1 MRIVSLLPSAT
12 EIVFA
17 LGLGEWLVGRSLR
30 CDQPEEVAGLPVVTA
45 RSAGSSSAGD
55 AGDVETVDVDLLA
68 KLMPD
73 LVLAGGPRSGPRDVE
88 RVRAAMR
95 SRGSKASVVGLDPR
109 SIEGVFNSISTVGAF
124 AEAEDE
130 AIGLVEILRERLGSL
145 ENRVLERRLEGIAS
159 RRAVVLEGLDPVTG
173 SGRWVPEMVRRA
185 GGWELL
191 GREGEDP
198 EPTTWERVREV
209 EPEVLVLTLPGCDA
223 AATAARLA
231 SVRRPAWFDDLD
243 AVRDGTCFAVDGSGL
258 LLRPGPRLIE
268 GIAVLAE
275 LLDPEGFAGAG
286 PAGSWIPLGPL
297 HIGEGRQS

>member
-1 MRIVSLLPSAT
+1 
-12 EIVFA
+12 
-17 LGLGEWLVGRSLR
+17 
-30 CDQPEEVAGLPVVTA
+30 VVTSRLA
-45 RSAGSSSAGD
+45 EPSSPDGAGD
-55 AGDVETVDVDLLA
+55 EETVELELLA
-68 KLMPD
+68 KLEPD

-198 EPTTWERVREV
+198 EPTTWECVHEV
-209 EPEVLVLTLPGCDA
+209 DPEVLVLSLPGCDA

-231 SVRRPAWFDDLD
+231 AAPRPAWFDDLD
-243 AVRDGTCFAVDGSGL
+243 AVRDGSCFAVDGSGL

-268 GIAVLAE
+268 GIAVLGE
-275 LLDPEGFAGAG
+275 LLDPEGFAGVG

-297 HIGEGRQS
+297 HIGEGRES

>member
-1 MRIVSLLPSAT
+1 L
-12 EIVFA
+12 
-17 LGLGEWLVGRSLR
+17 
-30 CDQPEEVAGLPVVTA
+30 AGV
-45 RSAGSSSAGD
+45 AGD
-55 AGDVETVDVDLLA
+55 AETVDLDLLA
-68 KLMPD
+68 KLEPD
-73 LVLAGGPRSGPRDVE
+73 LVLAGGPRSGARDVE
-88 RVRAAMR
+88 RVRAAVR

-130 AIGLVEILRERLGSL
+130 AIGLIEILRERLGSL

-173 SGRWVPEMVRRA
+173 SGLWVPEMVRRA

-191 GREGEDP
+191 GREGDDP

-209 EPEVLVLTLPGCDA
+209 EPEVLVLSLPGCDA

-231 SVRRPAWFDDLD
+231 SVSRPAWFDDLD
-243 AVRDGTCFAVDGSGL
+243 AVRDGMCFAVDGSGL

-286 PAGSWIPLGPL
+286 PPGSWIPLGPL
-297 HIGEGRQS
+297 HIGERGQS